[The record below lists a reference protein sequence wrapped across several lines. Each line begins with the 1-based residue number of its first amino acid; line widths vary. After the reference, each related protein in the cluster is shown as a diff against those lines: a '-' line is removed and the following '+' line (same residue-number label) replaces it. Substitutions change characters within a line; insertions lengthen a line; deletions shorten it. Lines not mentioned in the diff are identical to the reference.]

1 MSLTLSTTRQI
12 TISLLLTDNRRVR
25 GLKGKRSIPR
35 NARRS
40 TTEAIEPRKLITPL
54 IHDATLGTGVTSARR
69 STPSICSA
77 LRATS
82 HSRSEKTR
90 YCSPTTTAS
99 ACTFGSSPGE
109 MTFPGKLRILLCDYF
124 PRSDRGDV
132 FLTLQLIYCR
142 LRESLCIALHHLKAP
157 KFTRVAEHCLAVHP
171 H

>member
-1 MSLTLSTTRQI
+1 ARQI
-12 TISLLLTDNRRVR
+12 TISLYFTDNSRVR

-77 LRATS
+77 LKASS
-82 HSRSEKTR
+82 HSSSEKTR

-99 ACTFGSSPGE
+99 AATLVRSL
-109 MTFPGKLRILLCDYF
+109 GKITLPCELL
-124 PRSDRGDV
+124 PMG
-132 FLTLQLIYCR
+132 LTVGV
-142 LRESLCIALHHLKAP
+142 SL
-157 KFTRVAEHCLAVHP
+157 
-171 H
+171 